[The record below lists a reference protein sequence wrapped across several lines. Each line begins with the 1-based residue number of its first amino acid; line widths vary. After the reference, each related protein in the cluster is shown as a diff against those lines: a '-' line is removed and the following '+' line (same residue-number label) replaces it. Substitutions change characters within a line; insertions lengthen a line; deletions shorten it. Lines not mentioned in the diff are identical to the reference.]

1 MITNTPYNGYY
12 GRQDEENYVRD
23 NPQEIADYLIDEH
36 GLDEALSVV
45 DEGKKTANNVGDLY
59 ALSIWREVKVI
70 LRDRGAGDRGAGD
83 QGPGTRR
90 PGTGDRGPGDHG
102 DMTLVS

>member
-1 MITNTPYNGYY
+1 M
-12 GRQDEENYVRD
+12 RD

-70 LRDRGAGDRGAGD
+70 LRD
-83 QGPGTRR
+83 QGLGTREQE
-90 PGTGDRGPGDHG
+90 TGDRGLGDPS

>member
-1 MITNTPYNGYY
+1 M
-12 GRQDEENYVRD
+12 RD

-36 GLDEALSVV
+36 GLDEAMLVV
-45 DEGKKTANNVGDLY
+45 DEGKKTANSIDDLY